1 MNAKT
6 VGESAALERRWDID
20 WLRVLVILL
29 LVPYHTARIFDHD
42 LFYVKNGQLTSVFS
56 YGLVRLGDAFAMRL
70 LLFLSGA
77 ATWFALRRRSGGRY
91 ALERLQR
98 LLVPFVW
105 GLLVL
110 APPNAYFARRIHAG
124 YEGSYI
130 QFYPRF
136 FEVGPGGVF
145 LDFAGSFTMAHLWFI
160 LILFVLSLVALPLCL
175 LLRRESGK
183 RLIARLA
190 AFFALPGT
198 ILLLAIP
205 PAIADWLFVRSA
217 NPLYPILLLLIFFIY
232 GYVLIA
238 DDRFGEALD
247 RHKLVALIVGPVLYF
262 VLGVTR
268 IRDAMPEWLQFL
280 YYHAILPWF
289 VIVALLGYGKRYLDV
304 TPRRGSVGA
313 AFLMYF
319 GEGAYAFYLLHQP
332 VLVTVGYYVVQ
343 WRIPSALGAGGDI
356 LVKYVTIAA
365 VTFVVTTLLYELLVR
380 RIGVI
385 RFLFGMKPRGRTLF
399 TRKEG

>member
-1 MNAKT
+1 MNAQIADKQA
-6 VGESAALERRWDID
+6 SLERRWDID
-20 WLRVLVILL
+20 WLRLLVILM
-29 LVPYHTARIFDHD
+29 LVPYHTARIFDPD
-42 LFYVKNGQLTSVFS
+42 PFYVKNGQLTSVFS

-70 LLFLSGA
+70 LLLLSGA

-91 ALERLQR
+91 ALERVQR
-98 LLVPFVW
+98 LLVPFFW

-124 YEGSYI
+124 YTGSYL
-130 QFYPRF
+130 QFYPHF

-145 LDFAGSFTMAHLWFI
+145 LDFTGGFTMAHLWFI

-190 AFFALPGT
+190 AVFALPGA
-198 ILLLAIP
+198 ILLLAVP

-238 DDRFGEALD
+238 DDRFGEAID
-247 RHKLVALIVGPVLYF
+247 RHKVVALIIGPVLYV

-268 IRDAMPEWLQFL
+268 IRDAMPEWSQFL
-280 YYHAILPWF
+280 YCHGIVPWF
-289 VIVALLGYGKRYLDV
+289 VIVALLGYGKRYLNV
-304 TPRRGSVGA
+304 TPRRGSLAA

-319 GEGAYAFYLLHQP
+319 GEGAYAFYLIHQP
-332 VLVTVGYYVVQ
+332 VLVTIGYYVVQ
-343 WRIPSALGAGGDI
+343 WDASTALGAGASI
-356 LVKYVTIAA
+356 VVKYTIIAIG
-365 VTFVVTTLLYELLVR
+365 TFVVTTLLYEAFVR
-380 RIGVI
+380 RIPVM
-385 RFLFGMKPRGRTLF
+385 RFLFGMRPRQKPREAS
-399 TRKEG
+399 K